1 VEELGLKG
9 KPKKLLDCLGIENLY
24 PPQKKAI
31 EEGLLEGRNLLVA
44 TPTASGKTLV
54 AALAIVSQIE
64 RGVSKAFYT
73 VPLRSIAF
81 EKKAFFEEVG
91 RCLGYRVETV
101 VGDLEVPE
109 KKLARADII
118 ISTYEKMDSIIRK
131 NPDYLSE
138 ISVGVIDELHYI
150 SDPKRGPILELIVS
164 AIKYRAPQIQLLG
177 LSATVSNAPEI
188 AEWLNAR
195 LVESTWRP
203 VPLLQ
208 AVYKDGII
216 HYANT
221 RKEPVN
227 QRTGV
232 PTLDLVIHASRK
244 GGQSI
249 VFVQSRRKAV
259 SLARKIA
266 AKHTLLSYDRKS
278 AKEAAHRIL
287 ESTDK
292 TELSQLLSTL
302 ISKGVAFHH
311 AGLSNQQR
319 TLVENAFRNQSINVI
334 VATPTLAA
342 GVNLPARYV
351 VVDEYVR
358 YEEGYRTP
366 ISVSEYKQLAGRAGR
381 PGYDKTG
388 YAILVARPSDD
399 VGDLIDYYIKR
410 EPEPLTSKLAN
421 RRILRIIL
429 LALISS
435 GLARK
440 LEGIDKLVMNTL
452 YAHQSQSKA
461 VIGFIVKESLRD
473 LEKWEMVTSNR
484 ELYEPT
490 RLGLLTSLLYLDP
503 LSSRFIVENLR
514 KKPLKNS
521 FGILHLISMTDDAQV
536 VRVQRRDIE
545 ELYKVIDDRYSE
557 LIVTPEKYIDEEAR
571 YLQAIKTALLLEDWI
586 NEVPM
591 DEIESKYNVG
601 PGDVSSIV
609 ETSVWLAY
617 SVSRISKLFPETQ
630 GLTSFTRILEE
641 RLKYGVKEEVLEL
654 TRIKG
659 IGRVR
664 ARLLYQHGYKS
675 VADLRKARPEDLVRI
690 PTIGYIV
697 AREILEQLGVK
708 VEGSPE
714 KEKNEK
720 EGILSYT

>member
-1 VEELGLKG
+1 MNLNG
-9 KPKKLLDCLGIENLY
+9 KPGKLLDCLGIRKLY
-24 PPQKKAI
+24 PPQEKAV

-54 AALAIVSQIE
+54 AALAIASQVE

-81 EKKAFFEEVG
+81 EKKAFFEAVG
-91 RCLGYRVETV
+91 RCLGYRVETI

-109 KKLARADII
+109 RKLARADII

-150 SDPKRGPILELIVS
+150 SDPKRGPIVELIVS
-164 AIKYRAPQIQLLG
+164 ALKYRAPQIQLLG
-177 LSATVSNAPEI
+177 LSATVSNAAEI

-208 AVYKDGII
+208 GVYKDGVIR
-216 HYANT
+216 YANN
-221 RKEPVN
+221 REEPVS
-227 QRTGV
+227 QKTGI

-266 AKHTLLSYDRKS
+266 AKHALLNYDRKTS
-278 AKEAAHRIL
+278 KEAAHKLL

-292 TELSQLLSTL
+292 TELSQLLSNL
-302 ISKGVAFHH
+302 VSKGVAFHH

-319 TLVENAFRNQSINVI
+319 TLVENAFRNQAINVI

-351 VVDEYVR
+351 IIDEYVR
-358 YEEGYRTP
+358 FEEGYRTP

-381 PGYDKTG
+381 PGYDETG
-388 YAILVARPSDD
+388 YAIIVARPSDD
-399 VGDLIDYYIKR
+399 VEDLVDYYIRR

-421 RRILRIIL
+421 RRVLRIIL
-429 LALISS
+429 LALIAS
-435 GLARK
+435 GLARRPD
-440 LEGIDKLVMNTL
+440 GIDRLIMNTL

-473 LEKWEMVTSNR
+473 LEKWDMVTRSND
-484 ELYEPT
+484 LYGPT

-503 LSSRFIVENLR
+503 LSSRFIAENLR
-514 KKPLKNS
+514 RKPLKNS
-521 FGILHLISMTDDAQV
+521 FGILHLVSMTDDAQV

-545 ELYKVIDDRYSE
+545 ELYRVIDERYSD

-571 YLQAIKTALLLEDWI
+571 YLQAVKTALLLEDWI
-586 NEVPM
+586 NEVAM

-609 ETSVWLAY
+609 ETSVWLVY

-630 GLTSFTRILEE
+630 ELSSYTRTLEE

-659 IGRVR
+659 VGRVR

-675 VADLRKARPEDLVRI
+675 VAELRKASIEDLVRI

-697 AREILEQLGVK
+697 AREILGQLGVNL
-708 VEGSPE
+708 EGMSE
-714 KEKNEK
+714 KEKKER

>member
-1 VEELGLKG
+1 MNLNG
-9 KPKKLLDCLGIENLY
+9 KPGKLLDCLGIQNLY
-24 PPQKKAI
+24 PPQEKAV

-54 AALAIVSQIE
+54 AALAIASQVE

-81 EKKAFFEEVG
+81 EKKAFFEAVG
-91 RCLGYRVETV
+91 RCLGYRVETI

-109 KKLARADII
+109 RKLAKADII

-150 SDPKRGPILELIVS
+150 SDPKRGPIVELIVS
-164 AIKYRAPQIQLLG
+164 ALKYRAPQIQLLG
-177 LSATVSNAPEI
+177 LSATISNAAEI

-203 VPLLQ
+203 VPLLEG
-208 AVYKDGII
+208 VYKDGTI
-216 HYANT
+216 HYANN
-221 RKEPVN
+221 REEPVS
-227 QRTGV
+227 QKTGV

-266 AKHTLLSYDRKS
+266 AKHTLLNHDRKS
-278 AKEAAHRIL
+278 AREAAHKIL

-292 TELSQLLSTL
+292 TELSQLLSNL
-302 ISKGVAFHH
+302 VSKGVAFHH

-319 TLVENAFRNQSINVI
+319 TLVETAFRNQAINVI

-351 VVDEYVR
+351 IIDEYVR
-358 YEEGYRTP
+358 FEEGYRTP

-381 PGYDKTG
+381 PGYDETG
-388 YAILVARPSDD
+388 YAIIVARPSDD
-399 VGDLIDYYIKR
+399 VGDLIDYYIRR

-421 RRILRIIL
+421 RRVLRIIL
-429 LALISS
+429 LALIAS
-435 GLARK
+435 GLARRPD
-440 LEGIDKLVMNTL
+440 GIDRLIMNTL

-473 LEKWEMVTSNR
+473 LEKWDMITRSND
-484 ELYEPT
+484 LYGPT

-503 LSSRFIVENLR
+503 LSSRFISENLR
-514 KKPLKNS
+514 RKPLKNN
-521 FGILHLISMTDDAQV
+521 FGILHLVSMTDDAQV

-545 ELYKVIDDRYSE
+545 ELYRVIDERYSD

-571 YLQAIKTALLLEDWI
+571 YLQAVKTALLLEDWI
-586 NEVPM
+586 NEVAM

-609 ETSVWLAY
+609 ETSVWLVY

-630 GLTSFTRILEE
+630 ELSSYTRTLEE

-659 IGRVR
+659 VGRVR

-675 VADLRKARPEDLVRI
+675 VADLKKASIEDLVRI

-697 AREILEQLGVK
+697 AREILGQLGVK
-708 VEGSPE
+708 VEGVSE
-714 KEKNEK
+714 KEKKER

>member
-1 VEELGLKG
+1 MNLNG
-9 KPKKLLDCLGIENLY
+9 KPGKLLDCLGIRKLY
-24 PPQKKAI
+24 PPQEKAV

-54 AALAIVSQIE
+54 AALAIASQVE

-81 EKKAFFEEVG
+81 EKKAFFEAVG
-91 RCLGYRVETV
+91 RCLGYRVETI

-109 KKLARADII
+109 RKLAKADII

-138 ISVGVIDELHYI
+138 ISVGIIDELHYI
-150 SDPKRGPILELIVS
+150 SDPKRGPIVELIVS
-164 AIKYRAPQIQLLG
+164 ALKYRAPQIQLLG
-177 LSATVSNAPEI
+177 LSATISNAAEI

-208 AVYKDGII
+208 GVYKDGTI
-216 HYANT
+216 HYANN
-221 RKEPVN
+221 REEPVS
-227 QRTGV
+227 QKTGV

-266 AKHTLLSYDRKS
+266 AKHALLNYDRKTS
-278 AKEAAHRIL
+278 KEAAHRIL

-292 TELSQLLSTL
+292 TELSQLLSSL
-302 ISKGVAFHH
+302 VSKGVAFHH

-319 TLVENAFRNQSINVI
+319 TLVETAFRNQAINVI

-342 GVNLPARYV
+342 GVNLPARFV
-351 VVDEYVR
+351 IIDEYVR
-358 YEEGYRTP
+358 FEEGYRTP

-381 PGYDKTG
+381 PGYDETG
-388 YAILVARPSDD
+388 YAIIVARPSDD
-399 VGDLIDYYIKR
+399 VGDLIDYYIRR

-421 RRILRIIL
+421 RRVLRIIL
-429 LALISS
+429 LALIAS
-435 GLARK
+435 GLARRPD
-440 LEGIDKLVMNTL
+440 GIDRLIMNTL

-473 LEKWEMVTSNR
+473 LEKWDMIKKSND
-484 ELYEPT
+484 LYGPT

-503 LSSRFIVENLR
+503 LSSRFISENLR
-514 KKPLKNS
+514 RKPLKNS
-521 FGILHLISMTDDAQV
+521 FGILHLVSMTDDAQV

-545 ELYKVIDDRYSE
+545 ELYRVIDERYSD

-571 YLQAIKTALLLEDWI
+571 YLQAVKTALLLEDWI
-586 NEVPM
+586 NEVAM

-609 ETSVWLAY
+609 ETSVWLVY

-630 GLTSFTRILEE
+630 ELSSYTRTLEE

-659 IGRVR
+659 VGRVR

-675 VADLRKARPEDLVRI
+675 VADLRKASIEDLVRI

-697 AREILEQLGVK
+697 AREILGQLGVN
-708 VEGSPE
+708 VEGMSE
-714 KEKNEK
+714 KEKK
-720 EGILSYT
+720 EREDILSYT

>member
-1 VEELGLKG
+1 MNLNG
-9 KPKKLLDCLGIENLY
+9 KPRRLLDCLGIRNLY
-24 PPQKKAI
+24 PPQEKAV

-54 AALAIVSQIE
+54 AALAIASQVE
-64 RGVSKAFYT
+64 RGLSKAFYT

-81 EKKAFFEEVG
+81 EKKAFFEAVG
-91 RCLGYRVETV
+91 RCLGYRVETI

-109 KKLARADII
+109 RKLAKADII

-150 SDPKRGPILELIVS
+150 SDPKRGPIVELIVS
-164 AIKYRAPQIQLLG
+164 ALKYRAPQIQLLG
-177 LSATVSNAPEI
+177 LSATVSNAAEI

-208 AVYKDGII
+208 GVYKDGMI
-216 HYANT
+216 HYANN
-221 RKEPVN
+221 REEPVS
-227 QRTGV
+227 QKTGV
-232 PTLDLVIHASRK
+232 PTLDLVIHASRR

-266 AKHTLLSYDRKS
+266 AKHALLNYDRKTS
-278 AKEAAHRIL
+278 KEAAHRLL

-292 TELSQLLSTL
+292 TELSQLLSNL
-302 ISKGVAFHH
+302 VSKGVAFHH

-319 TLVENAFRNQSINVI
+319 TLVETAFRNQAINVI

-351 VVDEYVR
+351 IIDEYVR
-358 YEEGYRTP
+358 FEEGYRTP

-381 PGYDKTG
+381 PGYDETG
-388 YAILVARPSDD
+388 YAIIVARPSDD
-399 VGDLIDYYIKR
+399 VEDLVDYYIRR

-421 RRILRIIL
+421 RRVLRIIL
-429 LALISS
+429 LALIAS
-435 GLARK
+435 GLARRPD
-440 LEGIDKLVMNTL
+440 GIDRLIMNTL

-473 LEKWEMVTSNR
+473 LEKWDMVTRSND
-484 ELYEPT
+484 LYGPT

-503 LSSRFIVENLR
+503 LSSKFIAENLR
-514 KKPLKNS
+514 RKPLKNS
-521 FGILHLISMTDDAQV
+521 FGILHLVSMTDDAQV

-545 ELYKVIDDRYSE
+545 ELYRVIDERYSD

-571 YLQAIKTALLLEDWI
+571 YLQAVKTALLLEDWI
-586 NEVPM
+586 NEVAM

-609 ETSVWLAY
+609 ETSVWLVY

-630 GLTSFTRILEE
+630 ELSSYTRTLEE

-659 IGRVR
+659 VGRVR

-675 VADLRKARPEDLVRI
+675 VADLRKARIEDLVRI

-697 AREILEQLGVK
+697 AREILRQLGVK
-708 VEGSPE
+708 VEGMSE
-714 KEKNEK
+714 KEKKER

>member
-1 VEELGLKG
+1 MNLNG
-9 KPKKLLDCLGIENLY
+9 KPRRLLDCLGIRNLY
-24 PPQKKAI
+24 PPQEKAV

-54 AALAIVSQIE
+54 AALAIASQVE
-64 RGVSKAFYT
+64 RGLSKAFYT

-81 EKKAFFEEVG
+81 EKKAFFEAVG
-91 RCLGYRVETV
+91 RCLGYRVETI

-109 KKLARADII
+109 RKLAKADII

-150 SDPKRGPILELIVS
+150 SDPKRGPIVELIVS
-164 AIKYRAPQIQLLG
+164 ALKYRAPQIQLLG
-177 LSATVSNAPEI
+177 LSATVSNAAEI

-208 AVYKDGII
+208 GVYKDGMI
-216 HYANT
+216 HYANN
-221 RKEPVN
+221 REEPVS
-227 QRTGV
+227 QKTGV
-232 PTLDLVIHASRK
+232 PTLDLVIHASRR

-266 AKHTLLSYDRKS
+266 AKHALLNYDRKTS
-278 AKEAAHRIL
+278 KEAAHRLL

-292 TELSQLLSTL
+292 TELSQLLSNL
-302 ISKGVAFHH
+302 VSKGVAFHH

-319 TLVENAFRNQSINVI
+319 TLVETAFRNQAINVI

-351 VVDEYVR
+351 IIDEYVR
-358 YEEGYRTP
+358 FEEGYRTP

-381 PGYDKTG
+381 PGYDETG
-388 YAILVARPSDD
+388 YAIIVARPSDD
-399 VGDLIDYYIKR
+399 VEDLVDYYIRR

-421 RRILRIIL
+421 RRVLRIIL
-429 LALISS
+429 LALIAS
-435 GLARK
+435 GLARRPD
-440 LEGIDKLVMNTL
+440 GIDRLIMNTL

-473 LEKWEMVTSNR
+473 LEKWDMVTRSND
-484 ELYEPT
+484 LYGPT

-503 LSSRFIVENLR
+503 LSSKFIAENLR
-514 KKPLKNS
+514 RKPLKNS
-521 FGILHLISMTDDAQV
+521 FGMLHLVSMTDDAQV

-545 ELYKVIDDRYSE
+545 ELYRVIDERYSD

-571 YLQAIKTALLLEDWI
+571 YLQAVKTALLLEDWI
-586 NEVPM
+586 NEVTM

-609 ETSVWLAY
+609 ETSVWLVY

-630 GLTSFTRILEE
+630 ELSSYTRTLEE

-659 IGRVR
+659 VGRVR

-675 VADLRKARPEDLVRI
+675 VADLRKARIEDLVRI

-697 AREILEQLGVK
+697 AREILRQLGVK
-708 VEGSPE
+708 VEGMSE
-714 KEKNEK
+714 KEKKER
-720 EGILSYT
+720 EGILSYA